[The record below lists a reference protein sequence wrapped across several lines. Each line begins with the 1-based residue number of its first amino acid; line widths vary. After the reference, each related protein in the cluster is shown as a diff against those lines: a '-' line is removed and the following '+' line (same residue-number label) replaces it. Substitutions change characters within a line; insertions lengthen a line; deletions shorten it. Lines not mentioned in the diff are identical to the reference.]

1 MFEALLILYVA
12 FNAIALLIL
21 AICCICALVGNS
33 RLNKLAT
40 AKVALPT
47 FTYCKSTFTKT
58 CVVSSI
64 FLLMDWILFAN
75 NYVGKEKITGVEI
88 LAQNALL
95 SAFVWAVALA
105 LIIILELIIKF
116 SKNKKYQLKDALSPV
131 IVRTVWCFIL
141 TFIIA

>member
-21 AICCICALVGNS
+21 IVCCICALVGNS

-47 FTYCKSTFTKT
+47 FTDCKSTFTKS

-64 FLLMDWILFAN
+64 FLLMDWIFFAN
-75 NYVGKEKITGVEI
+75 NYVTKEKITGVEI
-88 LAQNALL
+88 LAENALIL
-95 SAFVWAVALA
+95 AFVWAVALA
-105 LIIILELIIKF
+105 LVIILELVIKF
-116 SKNKKYQLKDALSPV
+116 NKNKKYELKDALSLV
-131 IVRTVWCFIL
+131 ILRTLWCFIL

>member
-1 MFEALLILYVA
+1 MFKALLILYVA
-12 FNAIALLIL
+12 FNVIALLIL
-21 AICCICALVGNS
+21 IVCCICALVGNL

-47 FTYCKSTFTKT
+47 FTDCKSTFTKS

-75 NYVGKEKITGVEI
+75 NYVTKEKITGVEI
-88 LAQNALL
+88 LAENALIL
-95 SAFVWAVALA
+95 AFVWAVALA
-105 LIIILELIIKF
+105 LVIILELVIKF
-116 SKNKKYQLKDALSPV
+116 NKNKKYQLKDALSLV
-131 IVRTVWCFIL
+131 ILRTLWCFIL

>member
-1 MFEALLILYVA
+1 MILYVA
-12 FNAIALLIL
+12 FNVIALLIL
-21 AICCICALVGNS
+21 IVCCICALVGNL

-47 FTYCKSTFTKT
+47 FTDCKSTFTKS

-75 NYVGKEKITGVEI
+75 NYVTKEKITGVEI
-88 LAQNALL
+88 LAENALIL
-95 SAFVWAVALA
+95 AFVWAVALA
-105 LIIILELIIKF
+105 LVIILELVIKF
-116 SKNKKYQLKDALSPV
+116 NKNKKYQLKDALSLV
-131 IVRTVWCFIL
+131 ILRTLWCFIL